1 VWLQCETAANCFQ
14 FAELLDCQGL
24 LTDRNRKSRVPR
36 PVSFV
41 PRCGRYRQA
50 VAGGC
55 EPERR
60 SCTLANWDRRDTT
73 QCFGPCPTLTGYL
86 QAVTRCSEPDR
97 RSRALANWNCRRMPR
112 CRDSY
117 YTMAVCTHQPTESA
131 AEEPEPLRP
140 AMPARFVRHGGDLP
154 TSENSENALFQPRR
168 DPLANYEG
176 DGPVR
181 CLLRRIECQQ
191 GGTTQPAT
199 KSDAALT
206 RVLRVSTLC
215 VCSLLA

>member
-14 FAELLDCQGL
+14 IAELLDCQGL

-131 AEEPEPLRP
+131 AEDRNRFDLRCRLGSCGTVAIYRHQKIVKMPYSNPAATHWRTTRVTVPFVACCAVSSASKEEPHSQRRR
-140 AMPARFVRHGGDLP
+140 AMPR
-154 TSENSENALFQPRR
+154 
-168 DPLANYEG
+168 
-176 DGPVR
+176 
-181 CLLRRIECQQ
+181 
-191 GGTTQPAT
+191 
-199 KSDAALT
+199 
-206 RVLRVSTLC
+206 
-215 VCSLLA
+215 